1 MPFGGGPAAAERLL
15 LALSRLDLE
24 DGDEPIV
31 ADNTRDG
38 SAALAV
44 GERARIARAA
54 AERSSYHARNAG
66 AALAGREWLLF
77 LDADCVPRP
86 GLLAE
91 YFAEPVAAGC
101 GAISGTI
108 VGDPG
113 QRSLVARYTTSRHFL
128 SVDHGLLG
136 PDSGT
141 ALTGNLLV
149 RRRAFEAVGGFV
161 EGIRSGGDIDFSR
174 RLRAAGWSLER
185 RPAAAVEH
193 RHRDS
198 LLGLLGM
205 IARYG
210 AGARWLNE
218 RYPGS
223 SPRWPLRL
231 GLRGTARDVAGLVA
245 RGELEPAVFR
255 TIDGLG
261 LIAHNVGYVASN
273 RAFGPW
279 RVSGAMRH

>member
-1 MPFGGGPAAAERLL
+1 MPFRGGQAAARRLL
-15 LALSRLDLE
+15 LALSRLEPKDS
-24 DGDEPIV
+24 DELIV
-31 ADNTRDG
+31 ADNTDNG
-38 SAALAV
+38 SAARAV

-66 AALAGREWLLF
+66 AALATKEWLLF
-77 LDADCVPRP
+77 MDADCVPRP
-86 GLLAE
+86 GLLGE
-91 YFAEPVAAGC
+91 YLAEPAAAGC
-101 GAISGTI
+101 GAISGSI

-113 QRSLVARYTTSRHFL
+113 QSGLVARYTRSRNFL
-128 SVDHGLLG
+128 SIDHGLLG

-149 RRRAFEAVGGFV
+149 RRAAFEAVGGFV

-174 RLRAAGWSLER
+174 RIRAAGWSLER
-185 RPAAAVEH
+185 RPAALVEH
-193 RHRDS
+193 LHRES

-223 SPRWPLRL
+223 SPRWPLAL
-231 GLRGTARDVAGLVA
+231 GLGGTVREVIGLAARRRV
-245 RGELEPAVFR
+245 EPAVFR
-255 TIDGLG
+255 AIDGLG
-261 LIAHNVGYVASN
+261 LIAHNLGYMASN
-273 RAFGPW
+273 RAP
-279 RVSGAMRH
+279 R